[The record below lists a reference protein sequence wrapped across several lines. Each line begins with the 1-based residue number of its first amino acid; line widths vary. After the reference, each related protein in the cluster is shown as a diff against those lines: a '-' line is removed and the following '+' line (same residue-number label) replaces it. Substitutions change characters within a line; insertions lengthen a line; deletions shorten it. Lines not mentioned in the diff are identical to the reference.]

1 MSDQE
6 QTQEKTEQPS
16 AKRLRDARK
25 KGQVA
30 RSRDFNTTVTL
41 LFTALGFLVFGKQ
54 LAMQLAVMMRHAFE
68 FDTRVTLTSVV
79 SVERLFFLAKMG
91 FWSLMPLL
99 VVIFLVTLAAP
110 LLMGGWVFSAQ
121 VLQPKFSRLNLFQG
135 LKRMVSLKGFVEMS
149 KSFFKFLLVAA
160 VAIIVLKAQIP
171 ELLHL
176 AHVPIETAISSGS
189 LIVVKSFVLIAASL
203 ILIAAFDVPFQ
214 LYEHQKNMKM
224 TMQELRDEYKEM
236 EGKPEIKSAIR
247 RAQQE
252 ISRRRMMNEIAK
264 ANVVLT
270 NPTHYA
276 VAISYKE
283 KNHKAPIVV
292 AKGKDL
298 IAFQINK
305 IATSHQIPIISVPP
319 LARALYFSTKLNAEI
334 PRGLYV
340 AVAQVLAY
348 VFQLRNKERYDYK
361 PSVLQNVP
369 IPPELVRDAEEA
381 ANE

>member
-1 MSDQE
+1 MAEQE
-6 QTQEKTEQPS
+6 HAQEKTEQPS
-16 AKRLRDARK
+16 AKRLREARK

-41 LFTALGFLVFGKQ
+41 LFTALGFFIFGKQ
-54 LAMQLAVMMRHAFE
+54 LANQLAAMMQHAFE
-68 FDTRVTLTSVV
+68 FDTRVIVTPMI
-79 SVERLFFLAKMG
+79 SVERLFYLVKMG

-110 LLMGGWVFSAQ
+110 LLMGGWVFSSQ
-121 VLQPKFSRLNLFQG
+121 VLQPKFSRLNLAQG
-135 LKRMVSLKGFVEMS
+135 FKRMISLKGFVEMF
-149 KSFFKFLLVAA
+149 KSFFKFLIVAV
-160 VAIIVLKAQIP
+160 VAIVVLKSQIP
-171 ELLHL
+171 VLLSL
-176 AHVPIETAISSGS
+176 AHAPIETAISSGS
-189 LIVVKSFVLIAASL
+189 LVVVKSFVLISASL
-203 ILIAAFDVPFQ
+203 IFIAVFDVPFQ
-214 LYEHQKNMKM
+214 LYEHQKSMKM
-224 TMQELRDEYKEM
+224 TMQELRDEYKEI

-252 ISRRRMMNEIAK
+252 ISRRRMMNELSK

-283 KNHKAPIVV
+283 KSHKAPIVV

-298 IAFQINK
+298 IAFQISN

-334 PRGLYV
+334 PRGLYI

-348 VFQLRNKERYDYK
+348 VFQLRDRERYDYK
-361 PSVLQNVP
+361 PAVLQNVP
-369 IPPELVRDAEEA
+369 IPEELAREAEED

>member
-1 MSDQE
+1 MADQE
-6 QTQEKTEQPS
+6 NSQEKTEQPS
-16 AKRLRDARK
+16 AKRLKDARK

-30 RSRDFNTTVTL
+30 RSKDFNATVTL
-41 LFTALGFLVFGKQ
+41 LFTALGFLIFGKQ
-54 LAMQLAVMMRHAFE
+54 LAHQLAVMMRHAFE
-68 FDTRVTLTSVV
+68 FDTRVILTSTIT
-79 SVERLFFLAKMG
+79 VERLFALSKMG

-99 VVIFLVTLAAP
+99 VVIFFISLAAP
-110 LLMGGWVFSAQ
+110 LLMGGWVFSGQ

-135 LKRMVSLKGFVEMS
+135 LKRMVSLKGFVEMF
-149 KSFFKFLLVAA
+149 KSFFKFLVVAVVALV
-160 VAIIVLKAQIP
+160 VLKSQIP
-171 ELLHL
+171 VLLSL
-176 AHVPIETAISSGS
+176 AHVPIETAIGSGS
-189 LIVVKSFVLIAASL
+189 LVVVKSFVLITASL

-214 LYEHQKNMKM
+214 LYEHQKEMKM

-252 ISRRRMMNEIAK
+252 ISRRRMMNEISK

-283 KNHKAPIVV
+283 KGHKAPIVV

-298 IAFQINK
+298 IAFQISK
-305 IATSHQIPIISVPP
+305 VATSHKIPIISVPP

-334 PRGLYV
+334 PRGLYI

-348 VFQLRNKERYDYK
+348 VFQLRDKERYDYK
-361 PSVLQNVP
+361 PAVLQNVP
-369 IPPELVRDAEEA
+369 IPEELVREAEED

>member
-16 AKRLRDARK
+16 PKRLKDARK

-41 LFTALGFLVFGKQ
+41 LFTALGFLIFGKQ
-54 LAMQLAVMMRHAFE
+54 LAMQLAVLMRDAFE
-68 FDTRVTLTSVV
+68 FNTQVTQTSVV
-79 SVERLFFLAKMG
+79 SAERLFFLAKMG

-99 VVIFLVTLAAP
+99 LVIFLITLAAP

-121 VLQPKFSRLNLFQG
+121 VVQPKFSRLNLFQG

-149 KSFFKFLLVAA
+149 KSFFKFLLVAV
-160 VAIIVLKAQIP
+160 VAIAVLKIQIP
-171 ELLHL
+171 ALLHL
-176 AHVPIETAISSGS
+176 AHVPIETAIGSGS
-189 LIVVKSFVLIAASL
+189 LIVVKSFVLISASL
-203 ILIAAFDVPFQ
+203 ILIAVFDVPFQ

-224 TMQELRDEYKEM
+224 TMQELRDEYKEI

-276 VAISYKE
+276 VAICYKE
-283 KNHKAPIVV
+283 KSHKAPIVV

-305 IATSHQIPIISVPP
+305 IATSHKIPIISVPP

-348 VFQLRNKERYDYK
+348 VFQLRDKERYDYK
-361 PSVLQNVP
+361 PTVLQNVP
-369 IPPELVRDAEEA
+369 IPTELVRDAEEA
-381 ANE
+381 DNE

>member
-1 MSDQE
+1 MAEQE
-6 QTQEKTEQPS
+6 NSQEKTEQPS
-16 AKRLRDARK
+16 AKRLKEARK

-41 LFTALGFLVFGKQ
+41 LFTALGFLIFGKQ
-54 LAMQLAVMMRHAFE
+54 LANQLAAMMHHAFE
-68 FDTRVTLTSVV
+68 FDTRVIITPKV
-79 SVERLFFLAKMG
+79 SVEHLFFLVKMG
-91 FWSLMPLL
+91 FWSLVPLL
-99 VVIFLVTLAAP
+99 VVIFLITLTAP
-110 LLMGGWVFSAQ
+110 LLMGGWVFSSQ

-135 LKRMVSLKGFVEMS
+135 LKRMISLKGFVEMF
-149 KSFFKFLLVAA
+149 KSFFKFLIVAVAA
-160 VAIIVLKAQIP
+160 IVVLKSQIP
-171 ELLHL
+171 VLLSL
-176 AHVPIETAISSGS
+176 AHAPIETAIGSGS
-189 LIVVKSFVLIAASL
+189 LIVVKCFVLISASL

-214 LYEHQKNMKM
+214 LYEHQKSMKM
-224 TMQELRDEYKEM
+224 TMQELRDEYKEL

-252 ISRRRMMNEIAK
+252 ISRRRMMNEISK

-283 KNHKAPIVV
+283 KSHKAPIVV

-298 IAFQINK
+298 IAFQISK
-305 IATSHQIPIISVPP
+305 VATSHQIPIISVPP

-334 PRGLYV
+334 PRGLYI

-348 VFQLRNKERYDYK
+348 VFQLRDKERYDYK
-361 PSVLQNVP
+361 PVVLQNVP
-369 IPPELVRDAEEA
+369 IPEELVREAEEDT
-381 ANE
+381 NE

>member
-1 MSDQE
+1 MADQE
-6 QTQEKTEQPS
+6 NSQEKTEQPS

-30 RSRDFNTTVTL
+30 RSKDFNATVTL
-41 LFTALGFLVFGKQ
+41 LFTALGFLIFGKQ
-54 LAMQLAVMMRHAFE
+54 LAHQLAAMMRHAFE
-68 FDTRVTLTSVV
+68 FDTGVTITSTI
-79 SVERLFFLAKMG
+79 SVERLFSLSKMG
-91 FWSLMPLL
+91 FWSIMPLL
-99 VVIFLVTLAAP
+99 VVIFLISLAAP
-110 LLMGGWVFSAQ
+110 LLMGGWVFSGQ

-135 LKRMVSLKGFVEMS
+135 LKRMVSLKGFVEMF
-149 KSFFKFLLVAA
+149 KSFFKFLVVAVVALV
-160 VAIIVLKAQIP
+160 VLKSQIP
-171 ELLHL
+171 VLLSL

-189 LIVVKSFVLIAASL
+189 LVVVKSFVLIAASL
-203 ILIAAFDVPFQ
+203 ALIAAFDVPFQ
-214 LYEHQKNMKM
+214 LYEHQKEMKM

-252 ISRRRMMNEIAK
+252 ISRRRMMNEISK

-283 KNHKAPIVV
+283 KGHKAPIIV

-298 IAFQINK
+298 IAFQISK
-305 IATSHQIPIISVPP
+305 VATSHKIPIISVPP

-334 PRGLYV
+334 PRGLYI

-348 VFQLRNKERYDYK
+348 VFQLRDKERYDYK
-361 PSVLQNVP
+361 PAVLQNVP
-369 IPPELVRDAEEA
+369 IPEELVREAEED